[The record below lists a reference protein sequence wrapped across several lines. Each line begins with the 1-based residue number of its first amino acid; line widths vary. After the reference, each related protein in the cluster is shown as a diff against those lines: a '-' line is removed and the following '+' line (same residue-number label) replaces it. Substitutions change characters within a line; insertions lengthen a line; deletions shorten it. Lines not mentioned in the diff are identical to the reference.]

1 MSETRAQTNAA
12 GEQQAAAPRRM
23 RVAALQ
29 MVSTPE
35 VAENLEQA
43 GALLDRAK
51 ERGAELAL
59 LPEYFCI
66 LGQRDRDKVAV
77 AEAYGQ
83 GPIQEFLASRARDL
97 GLWII
102 GGTLPLRSD
111 DPERVY
117 NTSLVFDPR
126 GRRVARYDKVH
137 LFRFETETER
147 YDESRT
153 LIAGGQTVTFDA
165 PCGRIGLSVC
175 YDLRFPELYR
185 RLAQLGAKV
194 LVVPAAFMLH
204 TGRDHWEVLLRAR
217 AIENQCYVLAAAQGG
232 THRNGRSTF
241 GDSILIDP
249 WGRIVEQLATG
260 PGVVCGDVDPA
271 VIAKVRAGLPAHSHR
286 RF

>member
-1 MSETRAQTNAA
+1 MNEVN
-12 GEQQAAAPRRM
+12 GPM

-43 GALLDRAK
+43 GSLLADAK
-51 ERGAELAL
+51 RKGAELAL

-77 AEAYGQ
+77 AEADGA
-83 GPIQEFLASRARDL
+83 GPIQDFLSSRAREL
-97 GLWII
+97 GIWII
-102 GGTLPLRSD
+102 GGTLPLRTD
-111 DPERVY
+111 DPARVY
-117 NTSLVFDPR
+117 NSSLVFDPA
-126 GRRVARYDKVH
+126 GRRIARYDKVH
-137 LFRFETETER
+137 LFRFETATER

-153 LIAGGQTVTFDA
+153 LIAGGRTVTFDA

-185 RLAQLGAKV
+185 ALGDCV
-194 LVVPAAFMLH
+194 LIVVPSAFTATTGAA
-204 TGRDHWEVLLRAR
+204 HWEILLRAR

-232 THRNGRSTF
+232 THRNGRSTY

-249 WGRIVEQLATG
+249 WGRVIDRLATG
-260 PGVVCGDVDPA
+260 PGVVIGDVDPA
-271 VIAKVRAGLPAHSHR
+271 VIAEVRAGLPAHSHR